1 MRCLVIDDDEHDREL
16 VARMVAKAGHESE
29 VAANAEAALALAS
42 TQKFDIALVD
52 LSMPGTDGVTALRL
66 FRRDHPDVRLLVVS
80 GYDDRPHVIGAVA
93 AGADG
98 YVLKTDLGERLAL
111 ALTDVAQGGGPMSA
125 KIAHYVLEE
134 LRLADAEERR
144 PARKAERVLSKR
156 NWDVLKGLSKGMTYE
171 TIASEL
177 SISVNTVRHHVRA
190 IYAKL
195 DAKGRSDAV
204 TRALG
209 QQLPATRRR
218 GPAKKKAPDEV
229 AATGETTETG
239 EHAPAD
245 VDDEDED
252 LDDDDEDA
260 ERND

>member
-1 MRCLVIDDDEHDREL
+1 MSAMRCLVIDDDEHDREL
-16 VARMVAKAGHESE
+16 VARMVAKAGHEAE

-52 LSMPGTDGVTALRL
+52 LSMPGTDGVSALRL

-98 YVLKTDLGERLAL
+98 YVLKTDLGERLAAAL
-111 ALTDVAQGGGPMSA
+111 ADVAIGGGAMSA

-156 NWDVLKGLSKGMTYE
+156 NWDVLKGLSRGY
-171 TIASEL
+171 L
-177 SISVNTVRHHVRA
+177 RDHRHRSVDQRDTVRHHVRA
-190 IYAKL
+190 IYASSTPR
-195 DAKGRSDAV
+195 ASDAV

-209 QQLPATRRR
+209 QQPPMTRGAARAEEGRGRRR
-218 GPAKKKAPDEV
+218 DHDARRDPV
-229 AATGETTETG
+229 GEDDVDAE
-239 EHAPAD
+239 PAD
-245 VDDEDED
+245 GDEGVK
-252 LDDDDEDA
+252 
-260 ERND
+260 

>member
-1 MRCLVIDDDEHDREL
+1 MSAMRCLVIDDDEHDREL
-16 VARMVAKAGHESE
+16 VARMVAKAGHEAE

-52 LSMPGTDGVTALRL
+52 LSMPGTDGVSALRL

-98 YVLKTDLGERLAL
+98 YVLKTDLGERLSAAL
-111 ALTDVAQGGGPMSA
+111 ADVAIGGGPMSA

-156 NWDVLKGLSKGMTYE
+156 NWDVLKGLSRGMTYE
-171 TIASEL
+171 TIATEL

-209 QQLPATRRR
+209 QQLPVTRRR
-218 GPAKKKAPDEV
+218 GATKKKAEGVAEGGAETTDSAEPIPVGEDEV
-229 AATGETTETG
+229 DEE
-239 EHAPAD
+239 PA
-245 VDDEDED
+245 
-252 LDDDDEDA
+252 DDDE
-260 ERND
+260 ER